1 MTCQCKASST
11 AAVVAQI
18 SYLTHFPCNLR
29 MIIANG
35 TAVNEANL
43 RHWGFFEGLQQER
56 ESLALTDVRLLR

>member
-11 AAVVAQI
+11 AAVVAQN
-18 SYLTHFPCNLR
+18 SYLTHFPYKLCT
-29 MIIANG
+29 IIANG

-43 RHWGFFEGLQQER
+43 RQRFFEGLQQER